1 MIGKCDIIHI
11 ASSVFMHMKV
21 ECMGAILE
29 MKINGVLL
37 TDNSHELLLSFSKPC
52 WFFVFFNFCYELH
65 NLTNIGCC

>member
-37 TDNSHELLLSFSKPC
+37 ADNSHELLLSFSKPC
-52 WFFVFFNFCYELH
+52 WFFVFFNFFTSYIIFA
-65 NLTNIGCC
+65 NIGCC

>member
-29 MKINGVLL
+29 MEINGVLL
-37 TDNSHELLLSFSKPC
+37 SDN
-52 WFFVFFNFCYELH
+52 FVFFNFL
-65 NLTNIGCC
+65 